1 MANKTIKDNRKS
13 SLIQWLVFLS
23 RLIVG
28 GTFVFSGFVK
38 AIDPYG
44 TVYKFQDYFSAF
56 HLDFLS
62 SFAML
67 FSVALSVIEFVLGVH
82 LLFGSYRKSTPRLIF
97 IFLCVMTPVTLYL
110 AIANPISDCGC
121 FGDAVHLSNWATFF
135 KNVLLLIIV
144 LFLVYRNTS
153 LRALYNQQVQ
163 WLTGLYSLLFV
174 FFFVYIGTYYQP
186 YLDFRPY
193 KIGVNIPEALA
204 VEEPEREFVF
214 IYEKNGERKEFLL
227 DNLPSEEEGWVFVDR
242 YEKTVSGQ
250 ESVTPIIEDFTIYRG
265 ATDITEDIIYDEN
278 YRILLLSPDLETA
291 DDSEVD
297 RINELYD
304 YCVERGYE
312 FACVTAS
319 TPQGVEA
326 WQENTGAEYPFYFM
340 DKTVIRTIA
349 RGNPCVLLLKGGT
362 ILRKTSPSQ
371 LPDETLLVQPL
382 DKLTYGQPEIYR
394 LERRIWFIVLL
405 YAVPMLFLLLTE
417 KTVAMI
423 IGRIRQWRDAHRRK
437 KKENENNIIEGKK
450 CIVLTNKNL
459 FVMRKN
465 IVAGNWKMNTTLQE
479 GVALAKEID
488 AALAGVSTKCDV
500 IIATPFTH
508 LVSVVNAIDT
518 KRIGVGAENCA
529 DRTEGA
535 YTGEV
540 SAKMV
545 ASTGAQYVILGHS
558 ERRAYYHETPEILK
572 EKVLLALANGLTPI
586 FCIGEVL
593 EEREAGKHFDVVKAQ
608 VEESLFNLSAED
620 FGKIILAYEPV
631 WAIGTGKTATADQ
644 AQEIHAFIRKTIADK
659 YGKEVAENTSILY
672 GGSCKPSNAAE
683 LFAKP
688 DVDGGLIGGA
698 ALKADSFMGIITA
711 F

>member
-67 FSVALSVIEFVLGVH
+67 FSVALSVIEFVLRVH

-121 FGDAVHLSNWATFF
+121 FVDVVHLSNWATFF

-242 YEKTVSGQ
+242 YEKTV
-250 ESVTPIIEDFTIYRG
+250 
-265 ATDITEDIIYDEN
+265 
-278 YRILLLSPDLETA
+278 
-291 DDSEVD
+291 
-297 RINELYD
+297 
-304 YCVERGYE
+304 
-312 FACVTAS
+312 FARS
-319 TPQGVEA
+319 
-326 WQENTGAEYPFYFM
+326 
-340 DKTVIRTIA
+340 
-349 RGNPCVLLLKGGT
+349 
-362 ILRKTSPSQ
+362 
-371 LPDETLLVQPL
+371 
-382 DKLTYGQPEIYR
+382 
-394 LERRIWFIVLL
+394 
-405 YAVPMLFLLLTE
+405 
-417 KTVAMI
+417 
-423 IGRIRQWRDAHRRK
+423 
-437 KKENENNIIEGKK
+437 
-450 CIVLTNKNL
+450 
-459 FVMRKN
+459 
-465 IVAGNWKMNTTLQE
+465 
-479 GVALAKEID
+479 
-488 AALAGVSTKCDV
+488 
-500 IIATPFTH
+500 
-508 LVSVVNAIDT
+508 
-518 KRIGVGAENCA
+518 
-529 DRTEGA
+529 
-535 YTGEV
+535 
-540 SAKMV
+540 
-545 ASTGAQYVILGHS
+545 
-558 ERRAYYHETPEILK
+558 
-572 EKVLLALANGLTPI
+572 
-586 FCIGEVL
+586 
-593 EEREAGKHFDVVKAQ
+593 
-608 VEESLFNLSAED
+608 
-620 FGKIILAYEPV
+620 
-631 WAIGTGKTATADQ
+631 
-644 AQEIHAFIRKTIADK
+644 
-659 YGKEVAENTSILY
+659 
-672 GGSCKPSNAAE
+672 
-683 LFAKP
+683 
-688 DVDGGLIGGA
+688 
-698 ALKADSFMGIITA
+698 
-711 F
+711 